1 MESANNKKGKLEGKT
16 AIITGASS
24 GIGKSTALLFASE
37 GCNLV
42 ITARREEL
50 LKEVK
55 KECESK
61 GVKVS
66 YYAGDIRQEQT
77 AKECVALA
85 LKDFGKIDILINNA
99 GIGKLIKLVDSTAE
113 DYKEIMDTNVFSS
126 FIFSKYAVE
135 DMLKRK
141 EGMIVFVSSVTGHV
155 GHEDETIYTMTK
167 FAQRGLS
174 QAIDKELGSQGIK
187 TCVMCPSA
195 TKTDFEIGFGR
206 TKEGVAQTNWE
217 TADDVAE
224 GILYACTAKNKV
236 WEIRMK

>member
-1 MESANNKKGKLEGKT
+1 MQSEEKAKGKLSGKV
-16 AIITGASS
+16 AIILGASS

-55 KECESK
+55 NECEKK
-61 GVKVS
+61 GVKVF
-66 YYAGDIRQEQT
+66 YYAGDVKLEQT
-77 AKECVALA
+77 AKEWVGLA
-85 LKDFGKIDILINNA
+85 LKEFGKIDILINNA

-113 DYKEIMDTNVFSS
+113 DYREIMDTNVFSS

-141 EGMIVFVSSVTGHV
+141 EGMNVFISSVTGHV

-174 QAIDKELGSQGIK
+174 QAIDKELGAEGIK

-195 TKTDFEIGFGR
+195 TKTDFEVGFGR
-206 TKEGVAQTNWE
+206 TKEGVAKTNWE
-217 TADDVAE
+217 TAEDVEE